1 MPSREKL
8 LESIRPDM
16 KLTKG
21 FLLNVY
27 AWEMD
32 FPGFADKAIGA
43 LKAAGCS
50 NAGRYYD
57 SLVAE
62 HKAAYE
68 AEMGLAA
75 AWYRRECEKNWI
87 MKGCDGKRIKKKE
100 ASTMR
105 QRERLTGLIKDLES
119 RSNSTT

>member
-27 AWEMD
+27 AWEME
-32 FPGFADKAIGA
+32 FPGFANQAIEA
-43 LKAAGCS
+43 LKTAGCS

-68 AEMGLAA
+68 AEMKSVA
-75 AWYRRECEKNWI
+75 AWYRRECEKNWRE
-87 MKGCDGKRIKKKE
+87 KGCDGKRIEKKE
-100 ASTMR
+100 VSVMR
-105 QRERLTGLIKDLES
+105 RREKLAGLIEDLRS